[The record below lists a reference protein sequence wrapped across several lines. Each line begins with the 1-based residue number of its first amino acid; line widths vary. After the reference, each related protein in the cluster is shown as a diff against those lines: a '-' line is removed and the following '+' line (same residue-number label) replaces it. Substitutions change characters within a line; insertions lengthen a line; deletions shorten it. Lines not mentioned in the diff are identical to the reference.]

1 MKRILKIGGV
11 LLSAFSAFSFA
22 GGNTG
27 FQSID
32 YLQQRECTANKGF
45 TITLSSAHANPDS
58 CADNLQLEVPCDTPG
73 FDQMVSISRTAL
85 AADKEIQAYVSG
97 CDGEAQA
104 KVVALTRSK

>member
-1 MKRILKIGGV
+1 MKRILKIGTI
-11 LLSAFSAFSFA
+11 LLSTFSAFSFA

-73 FDQMVSISRTAL
+73 FDQMVSISLTAL

-104 KVVALTRSK
+104 KVVALTIKK